1 MHRLLKRQIERLG
14 LDAEAPPSAS
24 LWRRLLER
32 VSTYYQ
38 QSDEARQMS
47 ERSLEIASREMR
59 ELYDSEHSANEELER
74 RVRSR
79 TAELEK
85 AELAARESKAR
96 FRSLAA
102 LSSDWYWEQ
111 DAELRFVDLTNQ
123 TELRQRIGASAQVG
137 KRRWEVAAPNMTD
150 ADWAAHRAVLEARQP
165 FHDLEI
171 CRIGPDGARI
181 WVSIS

>member
-24 LWRRLLER
+24 LWQRLLER
-32 VSTYYQ
+32 VSAYYH
-38 QSDEARQMS
+38 QSDEARQLS

-85 AELAARESKAR
+85 AEFAALESKAR
-96 FRSLAA
+96 FRSLTE
-102 LSSDWYWEQ
+102 LSWDWYWGQ
-111 DAELRFVDLTNQ
+111 DAEFRFVDPTNE

-150 ADWAAHRAVLEARQP
+150 ADWATHLAVLEAHEP
-165 FHDLEI
+165 FHDFEL
-171 CRIGPDGARI
+171 CRI
-181 WVSIS
+181 